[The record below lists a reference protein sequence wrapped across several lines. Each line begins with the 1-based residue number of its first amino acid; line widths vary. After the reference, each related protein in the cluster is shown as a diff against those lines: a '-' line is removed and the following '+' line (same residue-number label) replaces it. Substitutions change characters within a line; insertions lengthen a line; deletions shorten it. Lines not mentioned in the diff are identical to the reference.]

1 MNCVLRKSGFFVMA
15 ILMGAMIC
23 SVSAAAGDILYT
35 TLGPGNAYD
44 GSNGSFVD
52 GSNYYNDVVADS
64 FTLGAGATVA
74 NAVLALG
81 NFLGN
86 NNPVTLY
93 IESNNGGV
101 PGSIIVQLSQVGTI
115 LPWGNG
121 SGGGLVTFN
130 CSGAQCA
137 LAAGTYWLVAW
148 EQDPN
153 TQQFWDNAYED
164 QQGNNAFNLNGSPTG
179 PWMAGFYTANAFQID
194 GVVSVVPEP
203 GTLLVLVPG
212 LFAVGYGLRRR
223 LLA

>member
-1 MNCVLRKSGFFVMA
+1 MA
-15 ILMGAMIC
+15 ILMGALIC

-35 TLGPGNAYD
+35 TLGPGSAYD
-44 GSNGSFVD
+44 GTNGYFVD
-52 GSNYYNDVVADS
+52 GSNYYDTVTADS
-64 FTLGAGATVA
+64 FTLGSGATVA

-81 NFLGN
+81 NSPGN

-101 PGSIIVQLSQVGTI
+101 PGSITATLSQVGTI

-121 SGGGLVTFN
+121 SGGGLVTFS

-137 LAAGTYWLVAW
+137 LAAGSYWLVAW

-153 TQQFWDNAYED
+153 TQQVWDLAYQD
-164 QQGNNAFNLNGSPTG
+164 QSGNVAFNSSGSPTG
-179 PWMAGFYTANAFQID
+179 PWMAGFYSENAFQID
-194 GVVSVVPEP
+194 GASPIPEP
-203 GTLLVLVPG
+203 GALLVLFSG
-212 LFAVGYGLRRR
+212 LLSAGYGLRRR